1 MPRAKLR
8 TPELRDHVLAVAVQL
23 LARDGVAA
31 FTARTVAGAAGTST
45 SAIYELFGDKG
56 GLVRAVFFE
65 GFRRLDAQLDASVP
79 SGDPRA
85 DLVRTLADYRRF
97 MRENPVLAQVMLAQ
111 PFTDFAPNPDEIATS
126 GSVRIL
132 IVERIRRCIDA
143 GILRGDATDIAHVI
157 VALTQGL
164 AAAEN
169 ARRLGRRSASVDRRF
184 ELAINTILDGFAL
197 HGSDRNRP

>member
-1 MPRAKLR
+1 MPRAKQR
-8 TPELRDHVLAVAVQL
+8 TPELRDHLLAVGIQL

-31 FTARTVAGAAGTST
+31 FTARGVAGEAGTST

-65 GFRRLDAQLDASVP
+65 GFRRLHARLDASVA

-85 DLVRTLADYRRF
+85 DLVRTLADYRTF

-111 PFTDFAPNPDEIATS
+111 PFTDFAANPDEIATS
-126 GSVRIL
+126 GSVRML
-132 IVERIRRCIDA
+132 IVERVRRCIDA
-143 GILRGDATDIAHVI
+143 GILQGDETDVAHAV

-169 ARRLGRRSASVDRRF
+169 ARRLGRTRASVDRRF
-184 ELAINTILDGFAL
+184 ALAITAILDGFAMQ
-197 HGSDRNRP
+197 GADRS